1 MALIALAIS
10 ALAASSASAIGIADF
25 EAGTCATDATPAV
38 ECTFASP
45 SSSMYTQAA
54 GHPNYGITDFTV
66 SEVSG
71 ENQAKRVKVELP
83 KGLNV
88 NPQAVPQCPVATFES
103 DEAACA
109 ASAVGTSY
117 VTSEPEVLPGI
128 KPKIGPLPF
137 TVYDLVPKE
146 GEPGLFGFHV
156 TLEVPIVGTLISE
169 FIYLE
174 TVIRPASSN
183 WKAAR
188 GKGPPILPPRR
199 PWRSATAAR
208 CRSRPR

>member
-1 MALIALAIS
+1 MALIVLAIS
-10 ALAASSASAIGIADF
+10 AFAASSASAIGVANF
-25 EAGTCATDATPAV
+25 EAGTCATDATPV
-38 ECTFASP
+38 SECTFASP

-54 GHPNYGITDFTV
+54 GHPNYGITDFSV
-66 SEVSG
+66 GDVSG

-117 VTSEPEVLPGI
+117 VTSEPEVLLGI

-137 TVYDLVPKE
+137 TVYDLVPKKAN
-146 GEPGLFGFHV
+146 L
-156 TLEVPIVGTLISE
+156 
-169 FIYLE
+169 
-174 TVIRPASSN
+174 ASSVSTSR
-183 WKAAR
+183 WK
-188 GKGPPILPPRR
+188 
-199 PWRSATAAR
+199 
-208 CRSRPR
+208 CRSSAL